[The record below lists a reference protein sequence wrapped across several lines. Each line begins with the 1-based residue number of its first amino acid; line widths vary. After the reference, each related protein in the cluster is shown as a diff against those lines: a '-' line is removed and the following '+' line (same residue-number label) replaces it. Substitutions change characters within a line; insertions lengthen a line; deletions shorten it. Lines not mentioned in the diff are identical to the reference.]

1 MSSYLITYYLFLL
14 KETSKSFHV
23 CACESS
29 DDPLLENAV
38 RQTERERERKRGGG
52 KREEFNSLI
61 NFWHWTEFQKMRERK
76 KCIQL
81 EMCPNGT
88 GNRIFENANEYE

>member
-38 RQTERERERKRGGG
+38 RQTQKEREEEREK
-52 KREEFNSLI
+52 K
-61 NFWHWTEFQKMRERK
+61 KKRK
-76 KCIQL
+76 KKNLIL
-81 EMCPNGT
+81 
-88 GNRIFENANEYE
+88 

>member
-1 MSSYLITYYLFLL
+1 MSSYLITYYLLLL

-38 RQTERERERKRGGG
+38 RQTEKERGRK
-52 KREEFNSLI
+52 KKKKELNSLI
-61 NFWHWTEFQKMRERK
+61 KFWHWTEFQK
-76 KCIQL
+76 
-81 EMCPNGT
+81 
-88 GNRIFENANEYE
+88 

>member
-38 RQTERERERKRGGG
+38 RQTQKEREEERK
-52 KREEFNSLI
+52 KRKKEEFNSLI
-61 NFWHWTEFQKMRERK
+61 NFWHWTEFQK
-76 KCIQL
+76 
-81 EMCPNGT
+81 
-88 GNRIFENANEYE
+88 